1 MAKVAKVKTPPK
13 ARAPQPPSKQLSK
26 KRLSKSERA
35 KARVG
40 KREGCVARATLSGVH
55 LAPRKARLVVNLIRG
70 RRVGTALDLLA
81 FSEKKTGP
89 LLRKLLLSAVQ
100 NAKERA
106 GVDVDQLF
114 IKRALVDGTGIMK
127 RFMPRAH
134 GRATKIRKRS
144 SSITI
149 LLDEI

>member
-1 MAKVAKVKTPPK
+1 MAKAAKVKSPPK
-13 ARAPQPPSKQLSK
+13 ARAPQ
-26 KRLSKSERA
+26 RMSKSERA
-35 KARVG
+35 KARV
-40 KREGCVARATLSGVH
+40 KTEGCVARATLSGVH

-70 RRVGTALDLLA
+70 RKVGTALDLLA

-100 NAKERA
+100 NAKDRA

-114 IKRALVDGTGIMK
+114 VKRAWVDGTGIMK
-127 RFMPRAH
+127 RFMPHAH